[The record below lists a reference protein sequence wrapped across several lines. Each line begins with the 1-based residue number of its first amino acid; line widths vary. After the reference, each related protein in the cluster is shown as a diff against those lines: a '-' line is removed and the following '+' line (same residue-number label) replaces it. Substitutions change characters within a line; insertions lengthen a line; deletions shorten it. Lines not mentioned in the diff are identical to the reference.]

1 MSAASLVIRADASI
15 EIGTGHVMRCLAL
28 AQAWQDAG
36 GRALFAMAK
45 STSAIQLRLA
55 TEACPIVPVTS
66 AAGMADDARQTI
78 AMARE
83 HQADWI
89 VVDGYQFGMDYQRA
103 VKAAGFELLFLDDYG
118 HARHYSADIVLNQ
131 NASASS
137 ELYMDR
143 EPQTQL
149 LLGPRYCLLRR
160 EFEAW
165 RDWKRTVS
173 SVCHRVLVMM
183 GGSDPENLTARV
195 IDALALARLDDMEAT
210 IVIGGSN
217 PHFARLENRAA
228 QSGQSIKLRRD
239 AVNMAELMAAAD
251 LAISAAGSTC
261 WELCL
266 LGLPALLVELADNQ
280 TELVKDLDRRGCAIR
295 VGDRMVLVEQIADQ
309 LRRVVRS
316 QELRR
321 SLSERSREL
330 VDGRGATR
338 VVSALQ
344 GAEGLRLRRA
354 RAEDV
359 RLLWEWAND
368 PEVRAPSFSTGP
380 IQWETHVAWYA
391 EKFGQNKSLML
402 IAEDDDG
409 APIGQIRFDLNGG
422 EAELNLSLA
431 KEKRGIGLSAP
442 LIKAGVREL
451 FASTECGR
459 VHAFVKPQNTASA
472 RAFEKAGFDRV
483 GVEQIRDNSALHFLC
498 DRK

>member
-1 MSAASLVIRADASI
+1 MRAALLVIRADASI

-36 GRALFAMAK
+36 GRAVFAMAK
-45 STSAIQLRLA
+45 STSAIEVRLA
-55 TEACPIVPVTS
+55 SESCQFVPIPS
-66 AAGMADDARQTI
+66 ASGTAEDARQTI
-78 AMARE
+78 ALARE
-83 HQADWI
+83 HQADWV
-89 VVDGYQFGMDYQRA
+89 VVDGYQFDANYQRA

-118 HARHYSADIVLNQ
+118 HARHYSADVVLNQ
-131 NASASS
+131 NACASS
-137 ELYMDR
+137 ELYVDR
-143 EPQTQL
+143 EPQTRL

-160 EFEAW
+160 EFGAW
-165 RDWKRTVS
+165 RDWKRKVS
-173 SVCHRVLVMM
+173 SVCRRVLVMM

-195 IDALALARLDDMEAT
+195 IEALTVAGLEGMQAT
-210 IVIGGSN
+210 VVIGGSN
-217 PHFARLENRAA
+217 PHFAMLQNLAA
-228 QSGQSIKLRRD
+228 RSGPSIKLRRD
-239 AVNMAELMAAAD
+239 VGDVAELMAAAD

-266 LGLPALLVELADNQ
+266 LGLPALLVDLADNQ
-280 TELVKDLDRRGCAIR
+280 TELAKDLDRRGCGIR
-295 VGDRMVLVEQIADQ
+295 IGDRMVPTEEIANQ

-316 QELRR
+316 HELRR

-338 VVSALQ
+338 VVSVLH
-344 GAEGLRLRRA
+344 GAKSLRLRRA
-354 RAEDV
+354 RADDV

-368 PEVRAPSFSTGP
+368 PEVRALSFSTGP
-380 IQWETHVAWYA
+380 IRWETHVAWYA

-431 KEKRGIGLSAP
+431 KEKRGISLSVP
-442 LIKAGVREL
+442 LIEAGVREL
-451 FASTECGR
+451 FANTECGR
-459 VHAFVKPQNTASA
+459 VHAFVKPQNTASV
-472 RAFEKAGFDRV
+472 RAFEKARFDRV